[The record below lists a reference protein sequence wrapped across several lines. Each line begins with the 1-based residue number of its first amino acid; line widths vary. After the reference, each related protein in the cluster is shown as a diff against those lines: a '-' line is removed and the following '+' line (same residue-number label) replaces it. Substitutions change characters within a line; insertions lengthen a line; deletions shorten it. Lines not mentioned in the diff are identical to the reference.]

1 MVVDKPKKEQIL
13 DAAEQLFAEKGFH
26 GVSVRDITEAAGVR
40 LASVNYYFETKDNLY
55 YQLLVRRGSHIFSER
70 VRRLNHIDF
79 DSLDDREAVAQIC
92 HAIVDPLVEKVRT
105 NDPGWKAF
113 SRVVANLMASPLAM
127 TKKVPSKDEFD
138 LLSLDM
144 VKALQRYAVNNDEQK
159 AHHAFQFISSASFTL
174 FSNNKR
180 LNELSQGKYR
190 TDDYDRI
197 YENAMAF
204 LVGAATNLLLGSH
217 Q

>member
-1 MVVDKPKKEQIL
+1 
-13 DAAEQLFAEKGFH
+13 
-26 GVSVRDITEAAGVR
+26 
-40 LASVNYYFETKDNLY
+40 
-55 YQLLVRRGSHIFSER
+55 
-70 VRRLNHIDF
+70 
-79 DSLDDREAVAQIC
+79 
-92 HAIVDPLVEKVRT
+92 
-105 NDPGWKAF
+105 
-113 SRVVANLMASPLAM
+113 MASPLAM